1 MTGRIL
7 HGADE
12 VLQGVL
18 WDLGQIG
25 DEDGSKYPE
34 AVLRRLA
41 AKILEGRAHE
51 PLVFRLCHLARAAA
65 FAAEGGGMGWLEFF
79 CAPGAGRAGWAAGW
93 FYARLPAEGS
103 GSSEGSPVTAGA
115 AEVALRYR
123 SRAEPVTVSFGAMP
137 LLAAF
142 MEFLLNTLPFDALGA
157 AASSLSRPD
166 LGWRELQD
174 TANALSRSVY
184 AWLREHTRPVQDS
197 RQFDVMARF
206 LAERGGGGDF
216 AIEDIDDA
224 AVLAFWRVA
233 SLEPETEFR
242 TFRKTFRT
250 FLRLAEALREDAWRE
265 GVEEPDA
272 LGGAM
277 ERAGREPADPSSPGL
292 DRMRAPWS
300 AGNSWEAPAD
310 GEDAPSP
317 LEVLAGS
324 EIKFLLASE
333 VKRLTL
339 VDAHGPF
346 LPPLVHSFLRDVCF
360 GQAQGRI
367 SQGLRANPEAV
378 AALTAAPP
386 ETGYDQETESLGALL
401 SQLDDLMLATA
412 AALALVEEGGET
424 VRRLDFETLGRG
436 GRVLKGLRR
445 RGFDRVRAGD
455 PEALNDLRRTIP
467 AMVELRQR
475 LAPVCARLRE
485 GAPWRTLQ
493 QEDEDVFAEQ
503 FARIYGITDA
513 REGEAVS

>member
-12 VLQGVL
+12 VLQGAL

-25 DEDGSKYPE
+25 DENGPKYPD

-41 AKILEGRAHE
+41 AKVLEGRAHE

-65 FAAEGGGMGWLEFF
+65 FAAEEGSMGWLEFF
-79 CAPGAGRAGWAAGW
+79 CDPGAGRAGWAAGW
-93 FYARLPAEGS
+93 FHARLPAEGG
-103 GSSEGSPVTAGA
+103 GSSEGPPVTRGA
-115 AEVALRYR
+115 AEVVLRYS

-142 MEFLLNTLPFDALGA
+142 MEFLLNTLPFDSLGG

-206 LAERGGGGDF
+206 LAERGEGDDF

-224 AVLAFWRVA
+224 AVLAFWRGA

-265 GVEEPDA
+265 GIDGPEV

-300 AGNSWEAPAD
+300 VGDPWEGVAE

-346 LPPLVHSFLRDVCF
+346 LPPLVRSLLRDTCF

-367 SQGLRANPEAV
+367 SQGLRANPAAV
-378 AALTAAPP
+378 AALTGAPP
-386 ETGYDQETESLGALL
+386 ATGYDEEAESLGALMVH
-401 SQLDDLMLATA
+401 LDDLMLATV
-412 AALALVEEGGET
+412 AALAAAEDGGET

-436 GRVLKGLRR
+436 RRLLKGLRR
-445 RGFDRVRAGD
+445 RGFDRVRAGE
-455 PEALNDLRRTIP
+455 PEALDDLRRTIP
-467 AMVELRQR
+467 AMVALRQR

-485 GAPWRTLQ
+485 GAPWDMLQ
-493 QEDEDVFAEQ
+493 REDEDVFAEQ
-503 FARIYGITDA
+503 FARIYGTTDA
-513 REGEAVS
+513 REGGAAS

>member
-25 DEDGSKYPE
+25 DEEGPKYTE

-65 FAAEGGGMGWLEFF
+65 FAAEDGRMGWLEFF

-93 FYARLPAEGS
+93 FHARLPAEEAGS
-103 GSSEGSPVTAGA
+103 AGLPVTAGV
-115 AEVALRYR
+115 AEVTLRYT

-142 MEFLLNTLPFDALGA
+142 MEFLLNTLPFDALGGTV
-157 AASSLSRPD
+157 SSLSRPD

-206 LAERGGGGDF
+206 LAERGEGGDF
-216 AIEDIDDA
+216 ALEDIDDA

-250 FLRLAEALREDAWRE
+250 FLRLAEALREDALRE
-265 GVEEPDA
+265 GIDEPDA
-272 LGGAM
+272 LGGAL

-300 AGNSWEAPAD
+300 VGDPWGTPAD
-310 GEDAPSP
+310 RDETPSS

-346 LPPLVHSFLRDVCF
+346 LPPLVHSLLRDACF

-367 SQGLRANPEAV
+367 SQGLRANPAAV
-378 AALTAAPP
+378 AALTGAPP
-386 ETGYDQETESLGALL
+386 ETGYDQEAESLAVLL
-401 SQLDDLMLATA
+401 VYLDDLMLATA
-412 AALALVEEGGET
+412 AALAVAEDGGET

-436 GRVLKGLRR
+436 RRVLKGLRR
-445 RGFDRVRAGD
+445 QGFDRVRAGE
-455 PEALNDLRRTIP
+455 PEALDDLRRTIP
-467 AMVELRQR
+467 AMVELRRR

-485 GAPWRTLQ
+485 GVPWGVLQ
-493 QEDEDVFAEQ
+493 QEDENVFAEQ
-503 FARIYGITDA
+503 FARIYGTTTDV
-513 REGEAVS
+513 REGKGAS